1 MTDQQLKQGQE
12 IKRTIATLESE
23 LEKFSSKN
31 PAGLNVYLPNV
42 DTLIDDVRQVFVEH
56 LAMYNK
62 KFKEL

>member
-12 IKRTIATLESE
+12 LKRIIATLESE
-23 LEKFSSKN
+23 LEKFQSDN
-31 PAGLNVYLPNV
+31 PAGFNVYLPKL
-42 DTLIDDVRQVFVEH
+42 DTLIDDVKQVFVKH